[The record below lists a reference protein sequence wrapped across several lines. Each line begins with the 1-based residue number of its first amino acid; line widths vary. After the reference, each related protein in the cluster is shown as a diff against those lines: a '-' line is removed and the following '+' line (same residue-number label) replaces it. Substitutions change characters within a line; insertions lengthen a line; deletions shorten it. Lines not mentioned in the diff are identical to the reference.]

1 MKTYSLLTLSLALL
15 ITGCAIGPDYQQPP
29 VVTPT
34 QFRHSDANTSAS
46 INQEWW
52 KAFGDPYLTKS
63 IEEAIVNNFDLISA
77 DANVESML
85 GKFDTAK
92 SYLYPQINANGSMTR
107 TGVNNAT
114 SYKLKDGTL
123 STYAANLSLTSY
135 EIDLFGRVQ
144 RANEVVRAQ
153 LLATDYSRQTLLLSI
168 ISNTAAS
175 YLRLSSLN
183 GQIALAKEQI
193 KASQEIYDINALKFK
208 YGNIAQTILLQ
219 SSAELENSKALLA
232 QLNGAKI
239 AEEATFNLL
248 LGRNPTTV
256 ITSDLETIA
265 YPKIPAYLPSQVL
278 QKRPDI
284 AYAQENLIAA
294 NAKVGIAMAGYYPS
308 FKLTGLLGI
317 QSIDLASFTSNP
329 TKIWEIAPSI
339 SIPIFT
345 AGRVSGEIKT
355 AQADYN
361 ATLSSY
367 QKSVVNA
374 LNDVDSA
381 LGQNHSLEEQ
391 LEHQKQR
398 SHAMKTAFDQTRMRY
413 EVGTISYSDL
423 LLVQLQWVAAQQNYI
438 LAKQNSLI
446 SSVNMYKAL
455 GGGWDANQTI
465 PVPNMLPAGR

>member
-1 MKTYSLLTLSLALL
+1 MKTYSLLPISLALW
-15 ITGCAIGPDYQQPP
+15 ITGCAIGPDYQQPL

-34 QFRHSDANTSAS
+34 QFRHSDANTSTS

-52 KAFGDPYLTKS
+52 KAFEDPNLTKS
-63 IEEAIVNNFDLISA
+63 IEEAVSNNFDLLNA
-77 DANVESML
+77 DANIDSML

-92 SYLYPQINANGSMTR
+92 SYLYPQFNANGSVTR
-107 TGVNNAT
+107 TSANSPLFNRPN
-114 SYKLKDGTL
+114 SSPL
-123 STYAANLSLTSY
+123 SIYSANLSLTNY

-153 LLATDYSRQTLLLSI
+153 LLATDYSKQTLLLSI
-168 ISNTAAS
+168 ISNAAAS
-175 YLRLSSLN
+175 YLKLSSLD
-183 GQIALAKEQI
+183 GQIALANEQI
-193 KASQEIYDINALKFK
+193 KVSHEIYNINTIKFRH
-208 YGNIAQTILLQ
+208 GSIAQSILLQ

-232 QLNGAKI
+232 QLKGVKS

-248 LGRNPTTV
+248 LGRNPTSV
-256 ITSDLETIA
+256 ITSDFETIKH
-265 YPKIPAYLPSQVL
+265 PNVPAYLPSQVL

-284 AYAQENLIAA
+284 AYAQENLIAS
-294 NAKVGIAMAGYYPS
+294 NAKIGIAMAGYYPS

-317 QSIDLASFTSNP
+317 QSIDLSTFTSNP
-329 TKIWEIAPSI
+329 TKMWEIIPSI

-361 ATLSSY
+361 ATLFNY
-367 QKSVVNA
+367 KKSIVNA
-374 LNDVDSA
+374 LNEVDNA
-381 LGQNHSLEEQ
+381 LGQNHFLEEQ
-391 LEHQKQR
+391 LEYQRQR
-398 SHAMKTAFDQTRMRY
+398 SKAMKTAFDQTRMRY

-423 LLVQLQWVAAQQNYI
+423 LLVQLQWVAAQQSYI

-465 PVPNMLPAGR
+465 PIPTMLPAGR